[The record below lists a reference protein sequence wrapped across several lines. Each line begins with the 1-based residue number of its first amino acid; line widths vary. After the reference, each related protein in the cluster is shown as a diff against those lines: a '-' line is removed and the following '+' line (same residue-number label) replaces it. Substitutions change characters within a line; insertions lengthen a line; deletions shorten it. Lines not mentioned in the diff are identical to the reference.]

1 MLLNNRIG
9 PRRFDNLVRSKTPL
23 YPRMGDFF
31 NAARFPNA
39 RCGDRTRRL
48 YNNAE
53 ACDAAFER
61 AWNEPIY
68 DGKWL
73 PLPGFKVT
81 FCEHMRND
89 WPNYETYGVPGCGE
103 VISTKI
109 IQSYFQFQSEE
120 SGQKCRVAI
129 KFDGGRYIDVAMDGK
144 LAADVT
150 VEAYKFVVASEF
162 GCHCCGTKIGDKFR
176 FVKKNGEVVENKPA
190 IAAHFIW
197 DRIDP
202 ATAAIVPHKKNGQ
215 VLLSSIL
222 ARDADR
228 CPYDQVRCVV
238 CDAATLAADVSAAMR
253 AAKRKRSA
261 K

>member
-1 MLLNNRIG
+1 
-9 PRRFDNLVRSKTPL
+9 
-23 YPRMGDFF
+23 MGDFF
-31 NAARFPNA
+31 NAARFPVA
-39 RCGDRTRRL
+39 PDDRTRRL
-48 YNNAE
+48 YDNAE

-61 AWNEPIY
+61 AWEDGVY
-68 DGKWL
+68 DGEWL

-81 FCEHMRND
+81 FFAHMRND

-129 KFDGGRYIDVAMDGK
+129 KFGDGRYIDVAMDGK
-144 LAADVT
+144 LNQRVT
-150 VEAYKFVVASEF
+150 VEAYNFVIASEF

-176 FVKKNGEVVENKPA
+176 FVKKNGEVIENKPA
-190 IAAHFIW
+190 IPAHYIW

-202 ATAAIVPHKKNGQ
+202 ATADTVPHKNKLKQ

-228 CPYDQVRCVV
+228 RPYDQVRCVV
-238 CDAATLAADVSAAMR
+238 CDAAELAADVSAGMR
-253 AAKRKRSA
+253 AAKERKRSA